1 MVKRNIPISRIGVK
15 GRIPPLVNK
24 MAPPLEEYP
33 IFISVKEI
41 SPVLVKAKEFKRLKP
56 IPP

>member
-24 MAPPLEEYP
+24 GSYILD
-33 IFISVKEI
+33 FGFSVCY
-41 SPVLVKAKEFKRLKP
+41 
-56 IPP
+56 